1 MQYRPPRKRC
11 NAHVGLVRDGVRYS
25 GHLLDFSEDGLKLRA
40 AMDAQPGQMVRLHA
54 KGAVVSAEIRWRD
67 QDRIGLRFADDGAQA
82 ERRRFLTRLHAAAGD
97 GRRGR
102 RVHGFSEL

>member
-1 MQYRPPRKRC
+1 MHYRPPRKRET
-11 NAHVGLVRDGVRYS
+11 AHVGLVRDGVRYS
-25 GHLLDFSEDGLKLRA
+25 AHLLDYSDSGLKLRA
-40 AMDAQPGQMVRLHA
+40 AMDVQPGQVVKLHA

-67 QDRIGLRFADDGAQA
+67 HGEIGLRFTDDGPQA
-82 ERRRFLTRLHAAAGD
+82 ERRRFLMRLQGVAQD